1 MDPRCRDERFMR
13 RALDLAPGGLARVEP
28 NPMVGAVVVQGDRVV
43 GEGFHARFSGA
54 HAEVVAL
61 AQAGT
66 EARGAELFVTLE
78 PCCHRGKTPPC
89 TDAILA
95 AGVRRVVAAVGD
107 PFPEVRGRG
116 LAILKQA
123 GLEVEVGV
131 LETEARRLNA
141 AYFKRQAT
149 GLPLVIAK
157 WAMTLDGR
165 LATAAGESRWIS
177 SEAARRRVHEL
188 RRIVD
193 AVLVGA
199 RTARMDEPSLT
210 VRHVEPL
217 AERGQPA
224 RVILDAG
231 LSLDPDREPVRSAAE
246 VPVLIYTTDDGL
258 RNESERAAA
267 LRRAGAVLVAAPKA
281 PGGVSP
287 DAVLRD
293 LGARGMS
300 RVLVEG
306 GARILGSFFAA
317 GLVDRVLVFVSP
329 RILGSAGALSPVGG
343 PGSAGASRRDAEAT
357 PGAPGLTLAEAVAV
371 QDATFSQAGP
381 DLVIEGRV
389 GEF

>member
-1 MDPRCRDERFMR
+1 MKPSENAAGKDAENRDERFMR

-28 NPMVGAVVVQGDRVV
+28 NPIVGAVVVQGDRVV
-43 GEGFHARFSGA
+43 GEGFHARFGGP

-116 LAILKQA
+116 FAILKQA

-165 LATAAGESRWIS
+165 MATAAGESRWIS

-258 RNESERAAA
+258 RNEAERAAA

-281 PGGVSP
+281 PGGVAP
-287 DAVLRD
+287 DAVLKD

-343 PGSAGASRRDAEAT
+343 PD
-357 PGAPGLTLAEAVAV
+357 GLTLAEAVAV

>member
-1 MDPRCRDERFMR
+1 
-13 RALDLAPGGLARVEP
+13 
-28 NPMVGAVVVQGDRVV
+28 
-43 GEGFHARFSGA
+43 
-54 HAEVVAL
+54 
-61 AQAGT
+61 
-66 EARGAELFVTLE
+66 
-78 PCCHRGKTPPC
+78 
-89 TDAILA
+89 
-95 AGVRRVVAAVGD
+95 VAAAGD

-165 LATAAGESRWIS
+165 MATAAGESRWIS

-258 RNESERAAA
+258 RNEAERAAA

-281 PGGVSP
+281 PGGVAP
-287 DAVLRD
+287 DAVLKD

-329 RILGSAGALSPVGG
+329 RILGSAGALSP
-343 PGSAGASRRDAEAT
+343 
-357 PGAPGLTLAEAVAV
+357 GAPGLTLAEAVAV

-389 GEF
+389 GEY

>member
-1 MDPRCRDERFMR
+1 
-13 RALDLAPGGLARVEP
+13 
-28 NPMVGAVVVQGDRVV
+28 
-43 GEGFHARFSGA
+43 
-54 HAEVVAL
+54 
-61 AQAGT
+61 
-66 EARGAELFVTLE
+66 
-78 PCCHRGKTPPC
+78 
-89 TDAILA
+89 
-95 AGVRRVVAAVGD
+95 
-107 PFPEVRGRG
+107 
-116 LAILKQA
+116 
-123 GLEVEVGV
+123 
-131 LETEARRLNA
+131 
-141 AYFKRQAT
+141 
-149 GLPLVIAK
+149 
-157 WAMTLDGR
+157 
-165 LATAAGESRWIS
+165 RWIS

-199 RTARMDEPSLT
+199 RTARIDEPRLT

-224 RVILDAG
+224 RVILDAA

-258 RNESERAAA
+258 RSEAERADA
-267 LRRAGAVLVAAPKA
+267 LRRAGAVLIAAPKA
-281 PGGVSP
+281 PGGISP
-287 DAVLRD
+287 EAVLKD

-306 GARILGSFFAA
+306 GARILGSFFSA

-329 RILGSAGALSPVGG
+329 RILGSAGALGPV
-343 PGSAGASRRDAEAT
+343 AG

>member
-1 MDPRCRDERFMR
+1 MDPRSRDERFMR
-13 RALDLAPGGLARVEP
+13 RALDLAPGGLGRVEP
-28 NPMVGAVVVQGDRVV
+28 NPMVGAVVVRGERIV
-43 GEGFHARFSGA
+43 GEGFHARFGGA

-116 LAILKQA
+116 FAILKQA

-149 GLPLVIAK
+149 GLPLVLAK

-199 RTARMDEPSLT
+199 RTARIDEPRLT

-224 RVILDAG
+224 RVILDAA
-231 LSLDPDREPVRSAAE
+231 LSLEPDREPVRSAAE

-258 RNESERAAA
+258 RSEAERAAA

-287 DAVLRD
+287 EAVLRD

-343 PGSAGASRRDAEAT
+343 PD
-357 PGAPGLTLAEAVAV
+357 GLTLAEAISVR
-371 QDATFSQAGP
+371 DATFSQAGP